1 MKFKKP
7 KNISIFKKLLASM
20 MAVVILQGVLF
31 LSVLYINGGFYYL
44 KENACENFSSTARAR
59 KNTLENLMV
68 KGWSDLGDY
77 PDRIQ
82 ETIKAELENR
92 GRSIQDLDSDK
103 NLNNEIILA
112 VSKNIMD
119 LLRRNMITESFIILN
134 GYGDSE
140 EYCGLLV
147 RDLDPDTYS
156 GTEDLLLEVGSVSVA
171 KELGLALDSYW
182 TAKFTLSKEA
192 ANDDVFR
199 KPVDAAR
206 LYDDRKPQELGYW
219 SAFFRWKDNDM
230 KVMTYSIPLVQD
242 GEVYGVMGIS
252 VSSDYIESILPAK
265 ELEQGGKASY
275 MIATTSRN
283 QESYTPVLS
292 IGLIQNEI
300 NGESTLSFSRMPI
313 ERKIYAV
320 EDSKNCGSIH
330 QINLYNRTSPFY
342 AIKWNLIGIQPKDV
356 LFETSSH
363 LQLAIAMAFVV
374 SIILG
379 IAGAVLGSYFFTKPI
394 KRMVRVL
401 KSKDAEEELEF
412 EHSDVREIEALG
424 NAMVFLNE
432 TVRENASKLSQIIE
446 LVDLPLGA
454 IEYRMDSDKV
464 FCTKKVLAMLK
475 FNKRHCENQLID
487 KKYFENYLRTNK
499 LDSLLRFS
507 AETDFCVPNETSPQW
522 IHFKSL
528 AETGRVLITVMDIT
542 QDVYEKQKIEYER
555 DYDILTHLLN
565 RRAFKRKVNEVLN
578 RSKGRHELGAMI
590 MWDLDNLKY
599 VNDAYGHDYGDKY
612 IQRAAQIFGS
622 LNGEH
627 TLVGR
632 ISGDEFLAFV
642 PECGSR
648 EELLDSIY
656 RIKARLN
663 TTKLI
668 MPDKEEIALRASGGI
683 AWYPDDGVTY
693 DELKRYADFAMY
705 DTKNSYK
712 GAVKEFDRK
721 SYEKDYL
728 LIQGREKLN
737 KLIEDRA
744 ITYVFQP
751 IVDTSDG
758 SVFAYEAL
766 MRPTIMELASPADV
780 MRLASDQ
787 SRLPDIEELTFTQ
800 ALYEYSRQREAFG
813 DCKLFINSIPNQL
826 ISAEV
831 ENDLVNQYPECKGRL
846 VIEIM
851 ESEQADGEIMRE
863 KHVMASCLGAEIAID
878 DFGSGYSSESTLL
891 YMQPQYIKIDISIVR
906 EIDRDEDKQ
915 SLVTSFVN
923 YTKARG
929 MKVIGE
935 GVETRA
941 EMETLIALGV
951 EYLQGYY
958 VGRPSK
964 QICRV
969 DDSVRREIESI
980 NRTLVQRGNENNKK

>member
-1 MKFKKP
+1 MKLKKP

-31 LSVLYINGGFYYL
+31 LSVLYINGGFHYL
-44 KENACENFSSTARAR
+44 KENACESFSSTAGAR

-77 PDRIQ
+77 PNQIQ
-82 ETIKAELENR
+82 GTIKTELKNR
-92 GRSIQDLDSDK
+92 GRNIQDLKSDK

-112 VSKNIMD
+112 VSEDIMD

-134 GYGDSE
+134 GYGDSD

-182 TAKFTLSKEA
+182 TAKFTLNNESG
-192 ANDDVFR
+192 NFDVYG
-199 KPVDAAR
+199 KPVDAAG
-206 LYDDRKPQELGYW
+206 LYTERKPLELGYW
-219 SAFFRWKDNDM
+219 SSFFRWKDNDV
-230 KVMTYSIPLVQD
+230 KVMTYSIPLIED
-242 GEVYGVMGIS
+242 GVVYGVMGIS
-252 VSSDYIESILPAK
+252 VSEDYMETLLMPN
-265 ELEQGGKASY
+265 ELDQGAKASY
-275 MIATTSRN
+275 MIATTSRS
-283 QESYTPVLS
+283 QKAYTPVLS
-292 IGLIQNEI
+292 TGLIQNEI
-300 NGESTLSFSRMPI
+300 SKETTLTFAEKPVSQKVYDM
-313 ERKIYAV
+313 EGT
-320 EDSKNCGSIH
+320 ENCGSIH

-342 AIKWNLIGIQPKDV
+342 ATKWNLIAIQPKDV
-356 LFETSSH
+356 LFSTSTH
-363 LQLAIAMAFVV
+363 LQLAIVMAFVI

-401 KSKDAEEELEF
+401 KSKNAEEELEF
-412 EHSDVREIEALG
+412 DHSDVREIQALG
-424 NAMVFLNE
+424 NAMKFLNE

-454 IEYRMDSDKV
+454 VEYRTDSDKV
-464 FCTKKVLAMLK
+464 FCTQKVITMLK
-475 FNKRHCENQLID
+475 FDPAYCENRLID
-487 KKYFENYLRTNK
+487 KEYFDNYLRNNK
-499 LDSLLRFS
+499 LDDLLSFS
-507 AETDFCVPNETSPQW
+507 AEKDFSVPDGASQQW

-528 AETGRVLITVMDIT
+528 AEPERVLITVMDIT
-542 QDVYEKQKIEYER
+542 QDVNEKQKIEYER

-565 RRAFKRKVNEVLN
+565 RRAFKRKVNEMLN
-578 RSKGRHELGAMI
+578 RAESRNELGAMI

-622 LNGEH
+622 LGGEH

-642 PECGSR
+642 PECRSR
-648 EELLDSIY
+648 AELLDSVY
-656 RIKARLN
+656 RIKYRLN

-683 AWYPDDGVTY
+683 AWYPDDGITY

-737 KLIEDRA
+737 KLIEEKA

-800 ALYEYSRQREAFG
+800 ALYEYSRQHETFG
-813 DCKLFINSIPNQL
+813 ECKLFINSIPNQL

-831 ENDLVNQYPECKGRL
+831 EKHLLEQYPDCKGRM

-863 KHVMASCLGAEIAID
+863 KHEMAGRLGAEIAID

-891 YMQPQYIKIDISIVR
+891 YMQPQYVKIDISIVHD
-906 EIDRDEDKQ
+906 IDSDENKQ
-915 SLVTSFVN
+915 SLVANFVS

-935 GVETRA
+935 GVETKA
-941 EMETLIALGV
+941 EMETLTALGV

-958 VGRPSK
+958 VGRPSR
-964 QICRV
+964 QIRQIE
-969 DDSVRREIESI
+969 DSVRSEIENI
-980 NRTLVQRGNENNKK
+980 NRSFG